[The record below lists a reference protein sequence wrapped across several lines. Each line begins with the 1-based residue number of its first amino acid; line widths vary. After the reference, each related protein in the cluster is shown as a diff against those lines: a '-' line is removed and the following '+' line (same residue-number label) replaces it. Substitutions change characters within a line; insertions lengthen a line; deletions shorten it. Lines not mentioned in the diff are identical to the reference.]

1 MHEKKQIYTEK
12 GLTMA
17 NVLVITEHMKGEFQ
31 DISFEMLGQAR
42 KLAARGSCSAIVYG
56 SMKDH
61 SSELGAADRVLS
73 LGGSDD
79 FNPEAY
85 FSAALQVIQS
95 ESPDLVLVGSTSMGM
110 DLAPVLGVSL
120 DLPVISYCSGIE
132 NSGDSF
138 EFKSQ
143 LYGGKMEVNSTAPK
157 AVAMVLAGS
166 FSADEGKSGGSASV
180 EEVSAD
186 FGAGRV
192 KFKELIEPEAADVDI
207 TQSDILVA
215 VGRGIGNKDDI
226 EVVQELAENLKAD
239 LACSRP
245 IVDAGWLPKS
255 CQVGKSG
262 LKVNPKV
269 YIALGISGA
278 PEHLEG
284 MKSSSTIIAINTD
297 KNAPI
302 FDVAHYGMTEDLFDI
317 CEELENSLS

>member
-1 MHEKKQIYTEK
+1 M
-12 GLTMA
+12 G
-17 NVLVITEHMKGEFQ
+17 NVLVVTEHMKGEFQ
-31 DISFEMLGQAR
+31 DISYEMLGQAR
-42 KLAARGSCSAIVYG
+42 QLANGGTCTALVFGA
-56 SMKDH
+56 MKER
-61 SSELGAADRVLS
+61 SSELGAADHVICV
-73 LGGSDD
+73 GGSDD

-85 FSAALQVIQS
+85 ASAALQVIQS

-110 DLAPVLGVSL
+110 DIAPVLGVSL
-120 DLPVISYCSGIE
+120 ELPVISYCSGIE
-132 NSGDSF
+132 NSGEGF
-138 EFKSQ
+138 EFTSQ
-143 LYGGKMEVNSTAPK
+143 LYGGKMDVKSLATS

-166 FSADEGKSGGSASV
+166 FPADEGKSGGLVNV
-180 EEVSAD
+180 EDVSIET
-186 FGAGRV
+186 GSLRV
-192 KFKELIEPEAADVDI
+192 QFKELIEPEAADVDI

-215 VGRGIGNKDDI
+215 VGRGIGSKDDI
-226 EVVQELAENLKAD
+226 EVAQELAETLNAD

-284 MKSSSTIIAINTD
+284 MKDVSTIIAVNTD

-302 FDVAHYGMTEDLFDI
+302 FDFAHYGMTEDLFDI
-317 CEELENSLS
+317 CEELGDSL

>member
-1 MHEKKQIYTEK
+1 M
-12 GLTMA
+12 G

-42 KLAARGSCSAIVYG
+42 KLSAGGSCSALVYG
-56 SMKDH
+56 SMKDR
-61 SSELGAADRVLS
+61 SSELGAADRVLCV
-73 LGGSDD
+73 GGSDD
-79 FNPEAY
+79 FNPETYA
-85 FSAALQVIQS
+85 SAALQIIQS
-95 ESPDLVLVGSTSMGM
+95 ESPDLVLVGSTSMGI

-120 DLPVISYCSGIE
+120 DLPVISYCSSIE
-132 NSGDSF
+132 ISGDNF
-138 EFKSQ
+138 EFTSQ
-143 LYGGKMEVNSTAPK
+143 LYSGKMDVKSTAPK

-166 FSADEGKSGGSASV
+166 FSAEDGKSGGSASV
-180 EEVSAD
+180 ENVTAD
-186 FGAGRV
+186 FGVGRV
-192 KFKELIEPEAADVDI
+192 QFKELIEPEAAEVDI

-215 VGRGIGNKDDI
+215 VGRGIGGKDDI
-226 EVVQELAENLKAD
+226 EVAQELAKNLNAD

-245 IVDAGWLPKS
+245 VVDAGWLPKS

-284 MKSSSTIIAINTD
+284 MKDVSTIIAINTD

-317 CEELENSLS
+317 CEELEDSLS